1 MKTILKPYSKGDFTL
16 KNHLVMAPMTRSR
29 AIGNIPNELL
39 AEYYGQRTGAGL
51 IITEGTA
58 PTPEALGYPRIPGIF
73 SQQQVEGWKKVTSR
87 VHQDNTK
94 IFVQLMHTGRIGHI
108 DNLPEGAH
116 LLGAS
121 DIPAAGQI
129 FTDTQGKQDHSKP
142 KTLTNQGVK
151 EVIKG
156 FKIAAQNAI
165 EADFDGIELHGAN
178 GYLMEQFL
186 NPNVNTR
193 TDEYGGNMKNRAR
206 FLLEAA
212 SETTKAIGRDKVGI
226 RLSPF
231 SKLGDLQDYGEAQ
244 VHETY
249 TYLAR
254 ELNTLGLLYIH
265 IVTDP
270 LMPQKTMTAIRENF
284 QGTLILA
291 SGFNPETAEEVL
303 SKGLADLVAFG
314 KFFLANP
321 DYEKR
326 LKKNTPLNPI
336 DFPTL
341 YSPNVVG
348 YTDYAFLEETNLD
361 TSATPTTTTLVL
373 ESKP

>member
-1 MKTILKPYSKGDFTL
+1 MKKLLSPFMKGGLEL
-16 KNHLVMAPMTRSR
+16 KNHLIMAPMTRSR
-29 AIGNIPNELL
+29 AIDNLPNALMET
-39 AEYYGQRTGAGL
+39 YYGQRTGAGL

-73 SQQQVEGWKKVTSR
+73 SQEQLEGWKKVTSR

-94 IFVQLMHTGRIGHI
+94 IFLQLMHTGRIGHV
-108 DNLPEGAH
+108 DNLPEGTH

-129 FTDTQGKQDHSKP
+129 FTDTKGKQDNSKP
-142 KTLTNQGVK
+142 KALTNQEVK
-151 EVIKG
+151 DVIKG

-165 EADFDGIELHGAN
+165 EAGFDGIELHGAN

-303 SKGLADLVAFG
+303 SNGLADLVAFG
-314 KFFLANP
+314 KSFLANP
-321 DYEKR
+321 DFEKR
-326 LKKNTPLNPI
+326 LKKNSSLNPI
-336 DFPTL
+336 NITTL
-341 YSPNVVG
+341 YGPNEIG
-348 YTDYAFLEETNLD
+348 YTDYAFLDEKILNN
-361 TSATPTTTTLVL
+361 SAIATTTAFAVN
-373 ESKP
+373 

>member
-1 MKTILKPYSKGDFTL
+1 MKTILKPYSKGNFTL

-29 AIGNIPNELL
+29 AIGNIPNELM

-73 SQQQVEGWKKVTSR
+73 SQQQVEGWKKVTSK
-87 VHQDNTK
+87 VQKDNTK
-94 IFVQLMHTGRIGHI
+94 IFVQLMHTGRIGHV
-108 DNLPEGAH
+108 DNLPEGTQ

-142 KTLTNQGVK
+142 KALTANGIQEIINGHR
-151 EVIKG
+151 
-156 FKIAAQNAI
+156 IAAQNAMK
-165 EADFDGIELHGAN
+165 AGFDGIELHAAN

-193 TDEYGGNMKNRAR
+193 TDEYGGNIKNRAR
-206 FLLEAA
+206 LLLDITA
-212 SETTKAIGRDKVGI
+212 ETTKAIGRDKVGI

-265 IVTDP
+265 LVTNP
-270 LMPQKTMTAIRENF
+270 LMPQKTMTSIRENF

-303 SKGLADLVAFG
+303 TGGLADLVAFG
-314 KFFLANP
+314 KSFLANP
-321 DYEKR
+321 DFEKR
-326 LKKNTPLNPI
+326 LKKNSPLNSI
-336 DFPTL
+336 DVTTL
-341 YSPNVVG
+341 YGPNEIG
-348 YTDYAFLEETNLD
+348 YTDYAFLDEKILNN
-361 TSATPTTTTLVL
+361 SAMATTTSFAVN
-373 ESKP
+373 